1 MYVRAVPLVYLV
13 AESSVDLQGD
23 IEIFVPETDVCT
35 EKHLRHSL
43 SGDVPV
49 ASVLDIHTAVIVEV
63 GNGIAVCAVGIL
75 RQSGAVGQVENAKGL
90 SYNLVDDV
98 VVTAVESCAV

>member
-1 MYVRAVPLVYLV
+1 MYVRAVPLYILWPK
-13 AESSVDLQGD
+13 APLTCKGD